1 MYLFFVRQFNDI
13 DHITPIVW
21 KMRQDNYPVA
31 VFCLNPE
38 YDLHRDYRLRFLKK
52 QGVKVN
58 YIFDQFGRALGLTH
72 IIMRLISRI
81 CFAVANRL
89 DNHSR
94 TLFSAGLTTL
104 QKRAKKNGK
113 KYYKRCREKFY
124 DISWARNIIEQSGA
138 RIVCFD
144 HVKTKRFV
152 VNILLT
158 AAGEKS
164 IPAVALPHGVFIYT
178 NNFVRISSAEDSR
191 YDKFNRFDS
200 IVTQNRLRKE
210 VLARAGVD
218 RNKIF
223 VLGSARY
230 CEEWMAQNKM
240 ILPRTM
246 KSTTESSGRLK
257 AVFMTT
263 RFAYR
268 VDVERMLKTFD
279 LLSEF
284 KGMEIVVKPHT
295 RSGEEAKVYDSI
307 PLTNVYEF
315 SSVELCEW
323 ADVMLVIGSS
333 ILIETLVQRK
343 PVLYLKYLHENTT
356 DYEELGACWTIHDEA
371 ELKEALLA
379 LQIDR
384 DNIPYSE
391 QGIKRFLSEI
401 IYGGRGER
409 DVLSDYE
416 DFIVKAAATKLSGE
430 SLRTGAKEGTSN

>member
-1 MYLFFVRQFNDI
+1 MYLFFVREFNDV

-58 YIFDQFGRALGLTH
+58 YIFDQFGWGLGLTH
-72 IIMRLISRI
+72 LIMRLIARI

-94 TLFSAGLTTL
+94 TLFAAGLATL
-104 QKRAKKNGK
+104 QKRAKKIGK

-124 DISWARNIIEQSGA
+124 DISWARNIIKQSGA

-144 HVKTKRFV
+144 HVNPNRYV

-178 NNFVRISSAEDSR
+178 NNFVRTGSIEESR
-191 YDKFNRFDS
+191 YEKFNGFDY
-200 IVTQNRLRKE
+200 IITQNNLRKE
-210 VLARAGVD
+210 ILARAGV
-218 RNKIF
+218 NKEKIS
-223 VLGSARY
+223 VMGSARY
-230 CEEWMAQNKM
+230 CREWMAQNRR

-246 KSTTESSGRLK
+246 KSATESSGRLK

-268 VDVERMLKTFD
+268 VDVERMLETFD
-279 LLSEF
+279 LLSEL
-284 KGMEIVVKPHT
+284 KGLEIVVKPHT

-307 PLTNVYEF
+307 SLTNVYEF

-343 PVLYLKYLHENTT
+343 PVLYLKYLHGNITQ
-356 DYEELGACWTIHDEA
+356 YEELGACWTIHNEA
-371 ELKEALLA
+371 ELKNALLS
-379 LQIDR
+379 LQENKMNLPYTDENID
-384 DNIPYSE
+384 
-391 QGIKRFLSEI
+391 RFLSEI

-409 DVLSDYE
+409 DILGDYE
-416 DFIVKAAATKLSGE
+416 NFIVSKASNKTS
-430 SLRTGAKEGTSN
+430 SL

>member
-1 MYLFFVRQFNDI
+1 MDMYLFFVREFNDI

-21 KMRQDNYPVA
+21 KMRQDNYPLA

-58 YIFDQFGRALGLTH
+58 YIFDEFGRALGPAH
-72 IIMRLISRI
+72 RIMRFIARA

-94 TLFSAGLTTL
+94 TLFSAGLATL
-104 QKRAKKNGK
+104 QKRAKKIGK
-113 KYYKRCREKFY
+113 RFYKRCRQKFY

-138 RIVCFD
+138 QVVCFD
-144 HVKTKRFV
+144 HVNPKRYV

-164 IPAVALPHGVFIYT
+164 IPAIALPHGVFIYT
-178 NNFVRISSAEDSR
+178 NNFVRTGSIEEGR
-191 YDKFNRFDS
+191 YEKFNRFDC
-200 IVTQNRLRKE
+200 IITQNKLRQA
-210 VLARAGVD
+210 VLTRAGVHKE
-218 RNKIF
+218 RIS

-230 CEEWMAQNKM
+230 CKEWMAQNKM

-246 KSTTESSGRLK
+246 QSKTEDPGRLK
-257 AVFMTT
+257 VVFMTT

-268 VDVERMLKTFD
+268 IDVDRMLKTFD
-279 LLSEF
+279 LLSEL

-295 RSGEEAKVYDSI
+295 RSGKEAKVYERI
-307 PLTNVYEF
+307 LLANVYEY

-356 DYEELGACWTIHDEA
+356 EYEELGACWTIHDET
-371 ELKEALLA
+371 ELKDALLS
-379 LQIDR
+379 LQANKANVPYTEE
-384 DNIPYSE
+384 NIN
-391 QGIKRFLSEI
+391 RFLSEI
-401 IYGGRGER
+401 IYGGRDEK
-409 DVLSDYE
+409 DVLGDYE
-416 DFIVKAAATKLSGE
+416 NFIINSVVN
-430 SLRTGAKEGTSN
+430 RI

>member
-1 MYLFFVRQFNDI
+1 MYLFFVREFNDI

-38 YDLHRDYRLRFLKK
+38 YDLHGDYRLRFLKK
-52 QGVKVN
+52 QGVKVK
-58 YIFDQFGRALGLTH
+58 YIFDEFSRGLGLNH
-72 IIMRLISRI
+72 LVMRLISRI

-89 DNHSR
+89 DSHSR
-94 TLFSAGLTTL
+94 TQFFAGLATL
-104 QKRAKKNGK
+104 QKRAKKLGK

-124 DISWARNIIEQSGA
+124 DISWARNIIELSGA

-144 HVKTKRFV
+144 HVNPNRYV

-178 NNFVRISSAEDSR
+178 NNFVRTGSIEENR
-191 YDKFNRFDS
+191 YEKFNGFDY
-200 IVTQNRLRKE
+200 IITQNNLRKE

-218 RNKIF
+218 NQKIS
-223 VLGSARY
+223 VMGSARY
-230 CEEWMAQNKM
+230 CREWMAQNRR

-246 KSTTESSGRLK
+246 KSATESSGRLK

-279 LLSEF
+279 LLAEL
-284 KGMEIVVKPHT
+284 KGLEIIVKPHT

-343 PVLYLKYLHENTT
+343 PVLYLKYLHENITQ
-356 DYEELGACWTIHDEA
+356 YEELGACWTIHNEA
-371 ELKEALLA
+371 ELKDALLS
-379 LQIDR
+379 LQENTMNLPYTDENID
-384 DNIPYSE
+384 
-391 QGIKRFLSEI
+391 RFLSEI
-401 IYGGRGER
+401 IYGGQGER
-409 DVLSDYE
+409 DVLGDYE
-416 DFIVKAAATKLSGE
+416 NFIVNRASNE
-430 SLRTGAKEGTSN
+430 TSFL